1 MARDRTHD
9 DAQDLFTRGHKAFA
23 ERQFAEAVECFS
35 RAITLRPDVAAGYR
49 YRAYAF
55 LELGDRI
62 RALNDL
68 DQAVRL
74 KPDDPQAYADR
85 AAELFTQKAFDQAV
99 ADCDKVLSLDPGRAP
114 IRALRGR
121 CHAARGDTPSALAD
135 YAEAIEADAE
145 NAPRVLMWRAGLR
158 FETEDYDAAEADCTA
173 ALLHRPDDADA
184 LHLRGA
190 VRQQAGDGAGAEAD
204 FSAAITRDPQHGPAR
219 LGRAVCRF
227 LQKDFAGVVADC
239 DAAVRLLPNVARVFE
254 LRGSALRA
262 LGRPD
267 EALQNFDEAIRL
279 APQAAMPFNYR
290 AGAHYAK
297 KDYATAARDHL
308 EALKR
313 DPRNAATFNQLGWV
327 WATCPD
333 PDVRNGPR
341 AKECATRACEL
352 TEWAEAGYLD
362 TLAAAC
368 AECGEFDEAVR
379 WQEKAIAAV
388 AGDAAKEADYETRLE
403 LYRRG
408 KPARVEGGLGD

>member
-1 MARDRTHD
+1 MARDPTPD
-9 DAQDLFTRGHKAFA
+9 DAQDLFTRGHKALA
-23 ERQFAEAVECFS
+23 DRQFLEAVECFS
-35 RAITLRPDVAAGYR
+35 RAITLRPDVSAGYR

-55 LELGDRI
+55 LELGDRV

-99 ADCDKVLSLDPGRAP
+99 SDCNRVLSIDPGRAP

-121 CHAARGDTPSALAD
+121 CHAARGDSPAALAD
-135 YAEAIEADAE
+135 YAEAVEADPE
-145 NAPRVLMWRAGLR
+145 NAPRVLLWRAALR
-158 FETEDYDAAEADCTA
+158 FETEDYAAAEADCTA
-173 ALLHRPDDADA
+173 ALQHQPDDADA
-184 LHLRGA
+184 YHLRGA
-190 VRQQAGDGAGAEAD
+190 VRQQAGDGDGAEDD
-204 FSAAITRDPQHGPAR
+204 FSAAVARDPGHGPAR

-227 LQKDFAGVVADC
+227 LRKDFAGVVADC
-239 DAAVRLLPNVARVFE
+239 DAAIRLLPNLARVFE
-254 LRGSALRA
+254 LRGSALKM

-267 EALQNFDEAIRL
+267 EALHDFDEAVRL

-290 AGAHYAK
+290 AGAHYARR
-297 KDYATAARDHL
+297 DYAAAARDHL

-313 DPRNAATFNQLGWV
+313 DPRSAATFNQLGWV

-333 PDVRNGPR
+333 PDVRSGPR

-362 TLAAAC
+362 TLAAAS

-379 WQEKAIAAV
+379 WQEKALGLV